1 MHVVSDGLIGIAG
14 WKAWRELGKWTTL
27 QELFNTVASLLE
39 GRVVFTGFRMELHP
53 RERAHVNGE
62 KG

>member
-14 WKAWRELGKWTTL
+14 WKAWRKLEKWTML
-27 QELFNTVASLLE
+27 QETFSTVASLLQ
-39 GRVVFTGFRMELHP
+39 GRVVFTGFWMELHP

-62 KG
+62 EG